1 VLEWCHLSQR
11 QLIKQPIS
19 GEVNFVRRTSR
30 LVLLLGVFLAALV
43 FVVIILGS
51 GPKIDPNTPTASA
64 PTQLP
69 TLIALVDIPL
79 GTIVTQD
86 MFTERTLAVNLRSAN
101 VYGDRSE
108 VVGKT
113 TRTALVA
120 GAQVHT
126 SDFQNRAVPIAV
138 PPGRRAMTMVVNQL
152 TGVGNLLETGDTV
165 DLIISLRGDAF
176 PVVQVLADG
185 SVTVVSGINPLSIKL
200 PLLLQD
206 VQIIG
211 TIETPVAV
219 PAAAEGQPAPSA
231 APGVNLEIQKLLVL
245 SVTPAQAEVLL
256 FARTTGV
263 LDAILRSPLD
273 AGLTADT
280 TGVILKTLVDDYGI
294 LPPQIVQVPIPTPLP

>member
-1 VLEWCHLSQR
+1 M
-11 QLIKQPIS
+11 
-19 GEVNFVRRTSR
+19 RRTSR

-43 FVVIILGS
+43 FVVILLGS
-51 GPKIDPNTPTASA
+51 SPKPPDSA
-64 PTQLP
+64 TSSAPPTQLP

-79 GTIVTQD
+79 GTIVTQE
-86 MFTERTLAVNLRSAN
+86 MFTERTLAINLRSAN

-113 TRTALVA
+113 TRVTLVA
-120 GAQVHT
+120 GAQVHS
-126 SDFQNRAVPIAV
+126 SDFQNRAVPLSV
-138 PPGRRAMTMVVNQL
+138 PIGRRAMAISVNEL
-152 TGVGNLLETGDTV
+152 TGVGNLLDVGDTV

-211 TIETPVAV
+211 TIEPPPPAAPAQAENQPVASRAPIFV
-219 PAAAEGQPAPSA
+219 EPQP
-231 APGVNLEIQKLLVL
+231 KLLIL
-245 SVTPAQAEVLL
+245 AVTPAQAEVLL

-263 LDAILRSPLD
+263 LDTILRSPLD
-273 AGLTADT
+273 AGQTAET
-280 TGVILKTLVDDYGI
+280 TGVILKTLVDVYGI
-294 LPPQIVQVPIPTPLP
+294 LPPEIVQVPIPTPLP